1 MASVAKNSYIEI
13 SRTIGSDT
21 VNIQN
26 GKFFRGYVYNMSL
39 EVGYNGNPTSLTLN
53 LTLNRTLDK
62 VKQVDDV
69 RARRRSDIRRVEALI
84 QNQKKAPVNQVGN
97 LGNAGVGSY
106 LGVQNDIAK
115 IADRDFNVDPN
126 YMGVNC

>member
-62 VKQVDDV
+62 VKQVDDA

-84 QNQKKAPVNQVGN
+84 QNQKKAPGIR
-97 LGNAGVGSY
+97 S
-106 LGVQNDIAK
+106 
-115 IADRDFNVDPN
+115 
-126 YMGVNC
+126 